1 MNEFLI
7 VVCVSA
13 YVLLF
18 IGALAASFAAGV
30 LFGRSRAER
39 SLATENDVPEEPGDE
54 LEMRKLKEEKERQE
68 AQLRAFQQL
77 LDYNPE
83 IAYGLGR
90 ALEDTDEK

>member
-18 IGALAASFAAGV
+18 ICALAARFAAGV